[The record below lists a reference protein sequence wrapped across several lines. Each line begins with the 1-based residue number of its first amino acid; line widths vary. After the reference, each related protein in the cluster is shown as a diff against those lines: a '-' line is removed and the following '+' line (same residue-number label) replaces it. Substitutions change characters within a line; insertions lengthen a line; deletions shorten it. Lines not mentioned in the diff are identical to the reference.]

1 MSKEGR
7 RSQGRSPLCVT
18 VFTFSNIT
26 KPHQQVLV
34 SSWVLMVSTARS
46 RGVPEG
52 EGGRWGEPKNLEIQ
66 DCRNKSNRVKK
77 KTGGCSPPV

>member
-1 MSKEGR
+1 MVQFYLFKS
-7 RSQGRSPLCVT
+7 
-18 VFTFSNIT
+18 
-26 KPHQQVLV
+26 HQQVLV

-66 DCRNKSNRVKK
+66 DCLNKSNRVKK
-77 KTGGCSPPV
+77 RDRELALTGPTKAL